1 MLQDQQLS
9 SRDLILDTAEQLFVE
24 KGYRGVRLKT
34 VAELVGIRQ
43 ASLYYHF
50 PGGKRELYA
59 EVMRRSF
66 ARKQAGIREA
76 IRQAG
81 SHWRDQLDGATR
93 WLLSQTLYDYRR
105 MVQSDLPELAGEDA
119 DRLAQEAYT
128 ALHQPIEEVFA
139 LGSQQEGLLLPQRG
153 MMSGSFIAIIDGI
166 LTIPDFALSRTR
178 LDLAREMIEILLNG
192 LRPRE

>member
-24 KGYRGVRLKT
+24 KGYRGVRLKN

-105 MVQSDLPELAGEDA
+105 MVQSDLPELAREDA